1 MLKSLLITHYPH
13 LPEHETTLVHIFL
26 FCCHLCFTSLPPP
39 PDPLLVA
46 TLPTTPGQT
55 ALRVFNNVPDG
66 QAERGKRFFVFNVV
80 QPTTA
85 TNIFSTGVPN
95 NIALRNERDFYI
107 IDNVAVSDAVNL
119 EVMYL
124 ATVSNATN
132 LLGSLFTNI
141 SVIGKLKH
149 ID

>member
-1 MLKSLLITHYPH
+1 M
-13 LPEHETTLVHIFL
+13 
-26 FCCHLCFTSLPPP
+26 
-39 PDPLLVA
+39 
-46 TLPTTPGQT
+46 
-55 ALRVFNNVPDG
+55 FNNVLEG

-85 TNIFSTGVPN
+85 TNSFSTGIP

-107 IDNVAVSDAVNL
+107 IDNVAVSDAVRF
-119 EVMYL
+119 EARYF
-124 ATVSNATN
+124 ATVGNATN
-132 LLGSLFTNI
+132 QLGSLFTNI

>member
-1 MLKSLLITHYPH
+1 M
-13 LPEHETTLVHIFL
+13 FL

-46 TLPTTPGQT
+46 TLPATSGQT
-55 ALRVFNNVPDG
+55 ALHVFNNVLEG

-85 TNIFSTGVPN
+85 TNSFSTGVP

-119 EVMYL
+119 EVRYL
-124 ATVSNATN
+124 ATVGNATN
-132 LLGSLFTNI
+132 QLGSLFTDI
-141 SVIGKLKH
+141 SVIGKLNH